1 MRQHHTPMMN
11 ASADRRLEEQAQ
23 LLGFALSE
31 PIKIGGQY
39 TPVLRDGDSLYVSG
53 QIPRVGAAS
62 ASSMRIMVPTS
73 SISSPA

>member
-53 QIPRVGAAS
+53 QIPRVGDVITAVGCVGDTTPAA
-62 ASSMRIMVPTS
+62 AR
-73 SISSPA
+73 A